1 MKKCNKCGKE
11 KPCDMFHKSTISKDG
26 LQNMCKQ
33 CKKEANNNR
42 PARDDTE
49 KQLIKN
55 VKMAKDELHRYRLER
70 ITQQEIEKQVAQAA
84 IEEFHKKSQA
94 LVGGD
99 S

>member
-11 KPCDMFHKSTISKDG
+11 KSWDMFHKSTISKDG

-33 CKKEANNNR
+33 CKKEANSNKLIK
-42 PARDDTE
+42 DDIE

-55 VKMAKDELHRYRLER
+55 VRAAKDELHKYRLER
-70 ITQQEIEKQVAQAA
+70 TTQQEIEKQVAQAA